1 MSHFGDFNGFQTS
14 PIQTVVEHHTVQLL
28 GDGKTFHCPCH
39 PSIAFGL
46 KPVGKDQTDI
56 FWYFPSQNTQI
67 NFIVMSYGGKLLFPK
82 GSAPIFDDWF
92 WSPQRDDSRILC
104 FPRFSTEGSGSNQLQ
119 TEWNNFSNQ
128 NHSEP
133 RIERTKTSGRSTK
146 SQVLIWI
153 CPRFPQ
159 RFSVDLLW
167 ACCISTCLAFRAV
180 DKVRASSRLKIKSWQ
195 HRLFLSF
202 VLIKTIKFN
211 FQHLQEVDFLQLS
224 EGNLTTAIT
233 PEILKK
239 PTANGSAEI
248 VLSRRDVIGIIP
260 K

>member
-1 MSHFGDFNGFQTS
+1 MLLASFPKFCWLYLDHPGVARCSILGISMDFKHHHYSWTS
-14 PIQTVVEHHTVQLL
+14 YRIVVGWDDISLPLSSLH
-28 GDGKTFHCPCH
+28 
-39 PSIAFGL
+39 SGL
-46 KPVGKDQTDI
+46 KPVCKDQPDI

-146 SQVLIWI
+146 S
-153 CPRFPQ
+153 
-159 RFSVDLLW
+159 
-167 ACCISTCLAFRAV
+167 
-180 DKVRASSRLKIKSWQ
+180 
-195 HRLFLSF
+195 
-202 VLIKTIKFN
+202 
-211 FQHLQEVDFLQLS
+211 
-224 EGNLTTAIT
+224 
-233 PEILKK
+233 
-239 PTANGSAEI
+239 
-248 VLSRRDVIGIIP
+248 
-260 K
+260 